1 MDRAYG
7 LGTTFRK
14 AVFAIGLWGLLMTA
28 PAAAEPVRLLILGDS
43 LTAGYGLAQS
53 DGFQARL
60 AAALA
65 AKGLDVKLI
74 DGAVSGDTTAGGLAR
89 LDWVL
94 ADGADAAIVELGAN
108 DGLRGSDPAAMEANL
123 NAILDR
129 LAAKH
134 IKVLLSGM
142 HALPN
147 LGKQYADA
155 YDAVFARL
163 SKRPGILYDP
173 FFLEGIAADRSLNQA
188 DGLHPNPE
196 GVRRTVARI
205 LPLVVRL
212 VQEAQLQ

>member
-14 AVFAIGLWGLLMTA
+14 AVSAIGLWGLLTMA

-65 AKGLDVKLI
+65 AKGLQVRLI

-173 FFLEGIAADRSLNQA
+173 FFLEGIAADRALNQA

-212 VQEAQLQ
+212 VQEAQQQ